1 MKFTLAQL
9 RKLSFPYEYDETL
22 DLSKELNGLEDIL
35 SSGLCNIHTAINLAG
50 EEDYVLN
57 FQIEID
63 LNVQDA
69 ISLKEIP
76 LHLDIS
82 SKEIYSQDK
91 ERDDCTII
99 EGLTLDTREAIIAA
113 ILENKPMVS
122 SNEEFEDEVTDGEDE
137 EEKINPAFASLKDLL
152 K

>member
-22 DLSKELNGLEDIL
+22 DLSSELNGLEDIL
-35 SSGLCNIHTAINLAG
+35 SSGLCKIHTAINLAG

-63 LNVQDA
+63 LIVQDA

-76 LHLDIS
+76 LHLDIT
-82 SKEIYSQDK
+82 SKEVYSKDT

-99 EGLTLDTREAIIAA
+99 EGLTLDTREAIIAT
-113 ILENKPMVS
+113 IFENKPMVS
-122 SNEEFEDEVTDGEDE
+122 SNEEFEDEIVDEDE

>member
-57 FQIEID
+57 FQIVID

-76 LHLDIS
+76 LHLDIT
-82 SKEIYSQDK
+82 SKEVYSKDT
-91 ERDDCTII
+91 ERDDCTVI

-122 SNEEFEDEVTDGEDE
+122 SNEEFEDEIVDEDE

>member
-22 DLSKELNGLEDIL
+22 DLSSELNGLEDIL
-35 SSGLCNIHTAINLAG
+35 SSGLCTIHTAINLAG

-76 LHLDIS
+76 LHLDIT
-82 SKEIYSQDK
+82 SKEVYSKDT
-91 ERDDCTII
+91 ERDDCTVI

-122 SNEEFEDEVTDGEDE
+122 SNEEFEDEIVDEDE

-152 K
+152 Q

>member
-22 DLSKELNGLEDIL
+22 DLSSELNGLEDIL
-35 SSGLCNIHTAINLAG
+35 SSGLCKIHTAINLAG

-63 LNVQDA
+63 LNIQDA

-76 LHLDIS
+76 LHLDIT
-82 SKEIYSQDK
+82 SKEVYSKDT

-122 SNEEFEDEVTDGEDE
+122 SNEEFENEIVDEDE

>member
-22 DLSKELNGLEDIL
+22 DLSNELNGLEDIL
-35 SSGLCNIHTAINLAG
+35 SSGLCKIHTAINLAG

-63 LNVQDA
+63 LKVQDA

-76 LHLDIS
+76 LHLDIT
-82 SKEIYSQDK
+82 SKEVYSKDT
-91 ERDDCTII
+91 ERDDCTVI

-122 SNEEFEDEVTDGEDE
+122 SNEEFEDEIVDEDE

>member
-22 DLSKELNGLEDIL
+22 DLSSELNGLEDIL
-35 SSGLCNIHTAINLAG
+35 SSGLCKIHTAINLAG

-76 LHLDIS
+76 LHLDIT
-82 SKEIYSQDK
+82 SKEVYSKDT
-91 ERDDCTII
+91 ERDDCTVI

-113 ILENKPMVS
+113 ILENKPMVT
-122 SNEEFEDEVTDGEDE
+122 SNEEFEDEIVDEDE

>member
-22 DLSKELNGLEDIL
+22 DLSSELNGLEDIL
-35 SSGLCNIHTAINLAG
+35 SSGLCKIHTAINLAG

-63 LNVQDA
+63 LNIQDA

-76 LHLDIS
+76 LHLDIT
-82 SKEIYSQDK
+82 SKEVYSKDT
-91 ERDDCTII
+91 ERDDCTVI

-122 SNEEFEDEVTDGEDE
+122 SNEEFEDEIVDEDE

>member
-22 DLSKELNGLEDIL
+22 DLSSELNGLEDIL
-35 SSGLCNIHTAINLAG
+35 SSGLCKIHTAINLAG

-76 LHLDIS
+76 LHLDIT
-82 SKEIYSQDK
+82 SKEVYSKDT
-91 ERDDCTII
+91 ERDDCTVI

-122 SNEEFEDEVTDGEDE
+122 SNEEFEDEIVDDDE

>member
-22 DLSKELNGLEDIL
+22 DLSSELNGLEDIL
-35 SSGLCNIHTAINLAG
+35 SSGLCKIHTAINLAG

-76 LHLDIS
+76 LHLDIT
-82 SKEIYSQDK
+82 SKEVYSKDTK
-91 ERDDCTII
+91 RDDCTVI

-122 SNEEFEDEVTDGEDE
+122 SNEEFEDEIVDEDE

>member
-22 DLSKELNGLEDIL
+22 DLSCELNGLEDIL
-35 SSGLCNIHTAINLAG
+35 SSGLCNIHTVINLAG
-50 EEDYVLN
+50 LEDYVLN
-57 FQIEID
+57 FNISID
-63 LNVQDA
+63 INVQDA

-76 LHLDIS
+76 LHLDIT
-82 SKEIYSQDK
+82 SKEVYSK
-91 ERDDCTII
+91 NTERDDCTVI

-122 SNEEFEDEVTDGEDE
+122 TNEEFEDEIVDEDE

>member
-22 DLSKELNGLEDIL
+22 DLSSELNGLEDIL
-35 SSGLCNIHTAINLAG
+35 SSGLCKIHTAINLAG

-57 FQIEID
+57 FQIVID

-76 LHLDIS
+76 LHLDIT
-82 SKEIYSQDK
+82 SKEVYSKDT
-91 ERDDCTII
+91 ERDDCTVI

-122 SNEEFEDEVTDGEDE
+122 SNEEFEDEIVDEDE

>member
-22 DLSKELNGLEDIL
+22 DLSSELNGLEDIL
-35 SSGLCNIHTAINLAG
+35 SSGLCKIHTAINLAG

-76 LHLDIS
+76 LHLDIT
-82 SKEIYSQDK
+82 SKEVYSKDT
-91 ERDDCTII
+91 ERDDCTVID
-99 EGLTLDTREAIIAA
+99 GLTLDTREAIIAA

-122 SNEEFEDEVTDGEDE
+122 SNEEFEDEIVDEDE